1 MKKSKRTIS
10 KKKYIRK
17 TKHNRRTKRIA
28 GGNILEEI
36 DLRQI
41 LITTPIINAVKEYN
55 TDIDMSQFK
64 LSKSAQGFK
73 LSRMEQMMLSNFD
86 KLLES
91 DPVELKVAKNS
102 DGKMIGT
109 KIDGIMKKMYEII
122 NGRHRITR
130 SIIEGHKTIKSN
142 ILYQ

>member
-55 TDIDMSQFK
+55 TDIQ
-64 LSKSAQGFK
+64 
-73 LSRMEQMMLSNFD
+73 
-86 KLLES
+86 
-91 DPVELKVAKNS
+91 
-102 DGKMIGT
+102 T
-109 KIDGIMKKMYEII
+109 K
-122 NGRHRITR
+122 
-130 SIIEGHKTIKSN
+130 
-142 ILYQ
+142 